1 MEMEVYRER
10 LRTGQI
16 TTIAST
22 AAPAYI
28 PDVSLTNLNTNMVFE
43 GGTAAA
49 SACNDE
55 NEMSSDKSNMGGFE
69 SGDRY
74 SDCGETSQA
83 DMELKNVD
91 IEVMAEEGFDKDE
104 GKILSRAEDGMAVPV
119 EGIGQVTGIG
129 NDSVANL

>member
-10 LRTGQI
+10 IRTGQI
-16 TTIAST
+16 TTMTST
-22 AAPAYI
+22 AGPAYI
-28 PDVSLTNLNTNMVFE
+28 PDVSLTDLNRNVVFE
-43 GGTAAA
+43 GGAAA

-69 SGDRY
+69 SGDKY

-91 IEVMAEEGFDKDE
+91 IEVMAEDGFDKDE

-119 EGIGQVTGIG
+119 EGIGQVTSIG